1 MEKAYASSVHTF
13 PLSKRHVNGRPRTR
27 YLFIR
32 NWWLSQSSLTTCHV
46 IFHRHADIR
55 RRQVTFRMPGHGC
68 RLPQRWK
75 VSIYSTQP
83 RRECVTTIKRQG
95 SHHGKNHCP
104 SARDVQPRSSR
115 ARLPCRYYS
124 QHQLDKL
131 C

>member
-1 MEKAYASSVHTF
+1 MISWFARCSADPELCQHFLRGASTKLHT
-13 PLSKRHVNGRPRTR
+13 
-27 YLFIR
+27 
-32 NWWLSQSSLTTCHV
+32 SL
-46 IFHRHADIR
+46 
-55 RRQVTFRMPGHGC
+55 
-68 RLPQRWK
+68 LPQRWK